1 MIRVILGVFGN
12 ITMQNDREKQ
22 SDHQN
27 DQFWKVIESQM
38 GYSIPV
44 YIMNLLRIRGF
55 ENATTIKTLTVK
67 DYEDLEVFARTK
79 MEKYVP
85 FGASRENYYNIF
97 SRDPEAFEIL
107 PGHIKLLNQVVEHLK
122 RMSSTC
128 NKQTGKPNIPSL
140 ISQSRDQRKF
150 YILSSDMTKYYCFFL

>member
-1 MIRVILGVFGN
+1 
-12 ITMQNDREKQ
+12 MQNDSEKRA
-22 SDHQN
+22 DHQN
-27 DQFWKVIESQM
+27 DQFWKLIESQM

-44 YIMNLLRIRGF
+44 YIKNILRLRGF
-55 ENATTIKTLTVK
+55 ETATTIKTLTAK

-85 FGASRENYYNIF
+85 FGASREDYYNIF
-97 SRDPEAFEIL
+97 SREPEAFEIL
-107 PGHIKLLNQVVEHLK
+107 PGHIKLLNQAVEHLK
-122 RMSSTC
+122 RMSSQY

-150 YILSSDMTKYYCFFL
+150 DILSSDMTKNYCFFL